1 MSTYLITGMAG
12 SLAQLV
18 CKSLLAQGHE
28 VIGVDHRP
36 RPAYLPDSYTYYQGN
51 YNKAGFEDVIRRHR
65 PEVMVHLGRVGNL
78 KMQVGKRF
86 DLNVIGTGKVMELSL
101 KYGVDRLLV
110 LSTFHIYGAHA
121 NNHIPIFEDEPL
133 RAGSTFP
140 QIADA
145 VQLDNMAQQWIYRH
159 PKLRTIV
166 LRPCNI
172 IGPDIRNAISR
183 YLRNPRLFYIF
194 GFSPMWQFI
203 HQDDMVR
210 AILSLLD
217 HGQPG
222 VYNAAGAGAI
232 PLVDALAITGKP
244 VSAVPGP
251 LASTFLTVQ
260 SRFKSA
266 FPPYLLD
273 FFRYHCVISDDKLR
287 KAIGYEPRV
296 GITEAIQS
304 CVQGPSPASSN

>member
-203 HQDDMVR
+203 HQEDMLS
-210 AILSLLD
+210 AIVHAHD
-217 HGQPG
+217 QNHCG
-222 VYNAAGAGAI
+222 VYNVTGEGAL
-232 PLVDALAITGKP
+232 PLVEALELTNAALFP
-244 VSAVPGP
+244 VPDP
-251 LASTFLTVQ
+251 LATLYLQVQ
-260 SRFKSA
+260 SQILPS
-266 FPPYLLD
+266 FPPYLLN
-273 FFRYHCVISDDKLR
+273 FFKYPCVISDELFR
-287 KAIGYEPRV
+287 KDFGWAPTV
-296 GITEAIQS
+296 GLTQTIRSTVDRSQ
-304 CVQGPSPASSN
+304 P